1 MLLSRSHQGR
11 LNATG
16 VDLLARSH
24 RGRLA
29 AVPIPI
35 PEPDIPGGLVFYAGP
50 DNKTLR
56 REDDEILVI
65 IRAIMGDN

>member
-1 MLLSRSHQGR
+1 MK
-11 LNATG
+11 LNTP
-16 VDLLARSH
+16 LFIKP
-24 RGRLA
+24 A
-29 AVPIPI
+29 AEL
-35 PEPDIPGGLVFYAGP
+35 EPDIPGGLVFYAGP

>member
-1 MLLSRSHQGR
+1 MK
-11 LNATG
+11 LNTP
-16 VDLLARSH
+16 LFIKP
-24 RGRLA
+24 A
-29 AVPIPI
+29 AE